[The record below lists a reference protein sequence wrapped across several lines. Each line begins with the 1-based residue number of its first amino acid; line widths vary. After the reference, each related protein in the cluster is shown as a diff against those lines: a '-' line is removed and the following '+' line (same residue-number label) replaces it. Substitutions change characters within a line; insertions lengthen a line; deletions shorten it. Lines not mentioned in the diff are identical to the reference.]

1 MAKALAKTRKRYTPL
16 DLAYSRSVSG
26 ALNQTY
32 DANYQTYDPDRG
44 LVPLEILFTVRA
56 TDPKG
61 VIAPGIINSKLT
73 DIRWYENVVD
83 DAHNILDSN
92 TSYIID
98 RNGTTDSRGKL
109 TARKNTPLDGVVL
122 IFTAKYTDPRNGK
135 VVNVTASVTL
145 GVTISTEEPL
155 RVKPGYPFGQVV
167 DPTERRDIIEIDN
180 PLFTGDHEYEGSI
193 FWWQKKVG
201 SNYMTIA
208 EGESG
213 ITGTF
218 SGKLKVLCP
227 AVGKRM
233 DIRCIA
239 DALPDLTGVNLISKA
254 MISDDWNAIS
264 AGISTP
270 GEDADGKYFRISG
283 KNLVRIF
290 GGATGKDIF
299 SNKINYKNNQRYSF
313 QIKYKAESTYSS
325 APVDFVIMNTDKSR
339 LDINIGVNQT
349 TLITRTVNTQDGKTI
364 EKITGTYGEEGYVR
378 VYDIQLV
385 EYNGAS
391 NLVTGG
397 AFKRVPA
404 SGIATGNSWGAF
416 YISPEI
422 AAQLTVGT
430 KVTLSIEDVNFVAG
444 SANSLTVNLYTGT
457 NSTNGSSFP
466 LSTKRLTITIR
477 EQTDTRAP
485 QLLVCGGVYDNMVGN
500 AVELRGVMLV
510 IGETAYKYSPA
521 DGEFIPALAD
531 GAPRP
536 ENPSERAITTDHVL
550 STQYPLP
557 KLEVVSP
564 AEILDETNLFEASV
578 VLRSNRGDVVKPE
591 LFWGFPWKDKT
602 GAIFARGSK
611 VFIKGD
617 QFDDDVFDYSVEA
630 IEGLEE
636 AKWAANFNGIDQ
648 YLWNNNPSNII
659 PWGYQSAITHVIEFI
674 LNDFSDSD
682 SYPLL
687 NIVGMIGDY
696 FYGLGISV
704 LNEAY
709 KRTIQYRTGTKS
721 NVAMPNPGA
730 GPHRGSHS
738 IVPGKLYHVECVI
751 NLDGTFTATLNGERE
766 ELTLFGGAIFGD
778 KLIRFGMYSQKYS
791 NVKILRYEIFNEDRS
806 VYHLWDFQPTN
817 GDRANMLKNK
827 NKDGSVNGTS
837 NLTPANVP
845 DIDNVDPANGF
856 FVTI

>member
-61 VIAPGIINSKLT
+61 VITPGIINSKLT

-135 VVNVTASVTL
+135 VVNVTASITL

-167 DPTERRDIIEIDN
+167 DPTEQRDIIEIDN
-180 PLFTGDHEYEGSI
+180 PLFMGDHEYEGAI
-193 FWWQKKVG
+193 YWWQKKVG

-218 SGKLKVLCP
+218 SGKLKVPCP

-233 DIRCIA
+233 DTRCIA

-270 GEDADGKYFRISG
+270 GKDADGEYF
-283 KNLVRIF
+283 KVDNLGLRKAFGDTAENDIF
-290 GGATGKDIF
+290 GGRLK
-299 SNKINYKNNQRYSF
+299 YKPGQRYVLSVNAKSLSVEPEPEMNALNFKVWYTDGTLGLLSIKVEDVTKSF
-313 QIKYKAESTYSS
+313 YRLVTA
-325 APVDFVIMNTDKSR
+325 VDKTVER
-339 LDINIGVNQT
+339 IGTSYRVA
-349 TLITRTVNTQDGKTI
+349 
-364 EKITGTYGEEGYVR
+364 GYVAI
-378 VYDIQLV
+378 YDIQLV

-404 SGIATGNSWGAF
+404 SGVSAGNTWGTF
-416 YISPEI
+416 PLSKEI
-422 AAQLTVGT
+422 ADTLVPGT

-444 SANSLTVNLYTGT
+444 SANSLTINLYTGT
-457 NSTNGSSFP
+457 NSIKGLSLP
-466 LSTKRLTITIR
+466 LSTQRLTLTIPER
-477 EQTDTRAP
+477 SDTVSP
-485 QLLVCGGVYDNMVGN
+485 KLLVCEGVYDNTVGN
-500 AVELRGVMLV
+500 AMELRGVMLV

-536 ENPSERAITTDHVL
+536 ENPSERSITTDHVL
-550 STQYPLP
+550 STLYP
-557 KLEVVSP
+557 KCDIEVVAP
-564 AEILDETNLFEASV
+564 AEILDETSLFGASV
-578 VLRSNRGDVVKPE
+578 VMHSNRGDIVKPE
-591 LFWGFPWKDKT
+591 LYWGFPWKDKT
-602 GAIFARGSK
+602 GAVFARGSK
-611 VFIKGD
+611 VFIKEE
-617 QFDDDVFDYSVEA
+617 QFDNEEFDYSVEA

-648 YLWNNNPSNII
+648 YLGNNNSISLY
-659 PWGYQSAITHVIEFI
+659 PWGYGSTRTHVVEFI
-674 LNDFSDSD
+674 LDELREGNMQQVVYLCHQTSGGA
-682 SYPLL
+682 SYGFAIGIL
-687 NIVGMIGDY
+687 IDGRMQFRVGREAGATPSPTVY
-696 FYGLGISV
+696 YGTTV
-704 LNEAY
+704 V
-709 KRTIQYRTGTKS
+709 Q
-721 NVAMPNPGA
+721 
-730 GPHRGSHS
+730 
-738 IVPGKLYHVECVI
+738 PGKLYRVEVAI
-751 NLDGTFTATLNGERE
+751 AVDGTYSATVNGVPEK
-766 ELTLFGGAIFGD
+766 FNGVGGANYSSSLLRIGFGTTGSYFNG
-778 KLIRFGMYSQKYS
+778 K
-791 NVKILRYEIFNEDRS
+791 VLRYEVFNADKS

-827 NKDGSVNGTS
+827 NAYGVVSGTL
-837 NLTPANVP
+837 NLIPYNIP
-845 DIDNVDPANGF
+845 GIDDVDPENGF

>member
-61 VIAPGIINSKLT
+61 VSAPGIINSKLT

-201 SNYMTIA
+201 SNYTTIA

-218 SGKLKVLCP
+218 SGKLKVPCP

-233 DIRCIA
+233 DVRCIA

-264 AGISTP
+264 AGMSTP
-270 GEDADGKYFRISG
+270 GKDADGEYFEIDQQ
-283 KNLVRIF
+283 KAYTAFNKATEDIF
-290 GGATGKDIF
+290 GGK
-299 SNKINYKNNQRYSF
+299 
-313 QIKYKAESTYSS
+313 IKYKPGQRY
-325 APVDFVIMNTDKSR
+325 R
-339 LDINIGVNQT
+339 LDVKWKLQGTQEEGKSGLIFRFLYTNGAKSSVNLPYNQT
-349 TLITRTVNTQDGKTI
+349 SVTVSSVVSTAGLTI
-364 EKITGTYGEEGYVR
+364 ERITVDYGARTYKPN
-378 VYDIQLV
+378 VYALQLT
-385 EYNGAS
+385 EYGGAS

-404 SGIATGNSWGAF
+404 SGVSAGNTWGTF
-416 YISPEI
+416 PISKEI
-422 AAQLTVGT
+422 ADTLVPGT
-430 KVTLSIEDVNFVAG
+430 KVTLSIEDINFVAG
-444 SANSLTVNLYTGT
+444 SANSLTINLYTGT
-457 NSTNGSSFP
+457 NSIVGLSLP
-466 LSTKRLTITIR
+466 LSTKRLTLTIP
-477 EQTDTRAP
+477 EKSDIASP
-485 QLLVCGGVYDNMVGN
+485 KLIVCEGVYDNTVGN

-536 ENPSERAITTDHVL
+536 ENPSERSITTDHVL
-550 STQYPLP
+550 STLYP
-557 KLEVVSP
+557 KCDIEVVAP
-564 AEILDETNLFEASV
+564 AEILDDTSLFEASV
-578 VLRSNRGDVVKPE
+578 VMHSNRGDIVKPE
-591 LFWGFPWKDKT
+591 LYWGFPWKDKT
-602 GAIFARGSK
+602 GAVFARGSK
-611 VFIKGD
+611 VFIKEE
-617 QFDDDVFDYSVEA
+617 QFDNEEFDYSVEA

-648 YLWNNNPSNII
+648 YLGNNNSISLY
-659 PWGYQSAITHVIEFI
+659 PWGYGSTRTHVVEFI
-674 LNDFSDSD
+674 LDELREGNMQQVVYLCHQTSGGA
-682 SYPLL
+682 SYGFAIGIL
-687 NIVGMIGDY
+687 IDGRMQFRVGREAGATPSPTVY
-696 FYGLGISV
+696 YGTTV
-704 LNEAY
+704 V
-709 KRTIQYRTGTKS
+709 Q
-721 NVAMPNPGA
+721 
-730 GPHRGSHS
+730 
-738 IVPGKLYHVECVI
+738 PGKLYRVEVAI
-751 NLDGTFTATLNGERE
+751 AVDGTYSATVNGVPEK
-766 ELTLFGGAIFGD
+766 FNGVGGANYSSSLLRIGFGTTGSYFNG
-778 KLIRFGMYSQKYS
+778 K
-791 NVKILRYEIFNEDRS
+791 VLRYEVFNADKS

-827 NKDGSVNGTS
+827 NADGVVSGTL
-837 NLTPANVP
+837 NLIPYNIP
-845 DIDNVDPANGF
+845 GIDDVDPENGF

>member
-61 VIAPGIINSKLT
+61 VITPGIINSKLT

-135 VVNVTASVTL
+135 VVNVTASITL

-180 PLFTGDHEYEGSI
+180 PLFVGDREYEGAI
-193 FWWQKKVG
+193 FRWQKKVG

-339 LDINIGVNQT
+339 LDINIRVNQT

-364 EKITGTYGEEGYVR
+364 EKITGTCGEEGYVR

-404 SGIATGNSWGAF
+404 SGVSAGNTWGTF
-416 YISPEI
+416 PLSKEI
-422 AAQLTVGT
+422 ADTLVPGT

-550 STQYPLP
+550 STRYP
-557 KLEVVSP
+557 KSDIEVVAP
-564 AEILDETNLFEASV
+564 AEILDETSLFGASV
-578 VLRSNRGDVVKPE
+578 VMHSNRGDIVKPE
-591 LFWGFPWKDKT
+591 LYWSFPWKDKT
-602 GAIFARGSK
+602 GAVFARGSK
-611 VFIKGD
+611 VFIKEE
-617 QFDDDVFDYSVEA
+617 QFDNDEFDYSVEA
-630 IEGLEE
+630 IEGLNE
-636 AKWAANFNGIDQ
+636 AKWAPKLNGIDQ
-648 YLWNNNPSNII
+648 LLYVAGNFSDNSPTINKR
-659 PWGYQSAITHVIEFI
+659 HVIEFI
-674 LNDFSDSD
+674 LNEDISSTCYLIDYHYTHTTVSDNKRRVVIKVVDGNKFQVLVKNKDEALVYLAGSLTLPKD
-682 SYPLL
+682 KLYRCELVFNSSGQLSIFKVNGTIYPTTTGSATLSTETTRL
-687 NIVGMIGDY
+687 
-696 FYGLGISV
+696 GLGGYASPT
-704 LNEAY
+704 A
-709 KRTIQYRTGTKS
+709 
-721 NVAMPNPGA
+721 
-730 GPHRGSHS
+730 
-738 IVPGKLYHVECVI
+738 I
-751 NLDGTFTATLNGERE
+751 NTSPVT
-766 ELTLFGGAIFGD
+766 
-778 KLIRFGMYSQKYS
+778 
-791 NVKILRYEIFNEDRS
+791 ILRYEFWSSETNN
-806 VYHLWDFQPTN
+806 YLLYDFLPVN
-817 GDRANMLKNK
+817 GDRSKMLTNK
-827 NKDGSVNGTS
+827 GTGGVWTLTAVN
-837 NLTPANVP
+837 AP
-845 DIDNVDPANGF
+845 DATTEIDPENGF

>member
-135 VVNVTASVTL
+135 VVNVTASITL

-180 PLFTGDHEYEGSI
+180 PLFVGDREYEGSI

-218 SGKLKVLCP
+218 SDKLKIPCP

-239 DALPDLTGVNLISKA
+239 DALPDLTGVNLTSKA

-264 AGISTP
+264 AGMSTP
-270 GEDADGKYFRISG
+270 GEDADGKYLEIDQQKTYTAFN
-283 KNLVRIF
+283 KATEDIF
-290 GGATGKDIF
+290 GGKV
-299 SNKINYKNNQRYSF
+299 KYKPGQRY
-313 QIKYKAESTYSS
+313 
-325 APVDFVIMNTDKSR
+325 R
-339 LDINIGVNQT
+339 LDVKWKLQGTQEEGKSGLIFRFLYTNGAKSSVNLPYNQT
-349 TLITRTVNTQDGKTI
+349 SVTVSSVVSTAGLTI
-364 EKITGTYGEEGYVR
+364 EKITVDYGARTYKPN
-378 VYDIQLV
+378 VYALQLT
-385 EYNGAS
+385 EYDGVS
-391 NLVTGG
+391 NLATGG
-397 AFKRVPA
+397 AFKRIPA

-457 NSTNGSSFP
+457 NSTNGLSFP
-466 LSTKRLTITIR
+466 LSTQRLTITIR
-477 EQTDTRAP
+477 EQTDTRSP

-500 AVELRGVMLV
+500 AVEFRGVMLV

-550 STQYPLP
+550 STQYP
-557 KLEVVSP
+557 KCDIEVVAP
-564 AEILDETNLFEASV
+564 AEILDETSLFGASV
-578 VLRSNRGDVVKPE
+578 VMHSNRGDIVKPE
-591 LFWGFPWKDKT
+591 LYWSFPWKDKT
-602 GAIFARGSK
+602 GAVFARGSK
-611 VFIKGD
+611 VFIKEE
-617 QFDDDVFDYSVEA
+617 QFDNEEFDYSVEA

-636 AKWAANFNGIDQ
+636 AKWAPKLNGIDQ
-648 YLWNNNPSNII
+648 LLYVNGSFNDNSPTINKR
-659 PWGYQSAITHVIEFI
+659 HVIEFI
-674 LNDFSDSD
+674 LNEDISSTCYLIDYHYTQTTVSDNKRRVIFRVID
-682 SYPLL
+682 SNKFQVLVKNKDESLVHVAGSLTLQKDKLYRCELVFNSSGQLSIFKVNGTIYPTIAGSASISTETTRL
-687 NIVGMIGDY
+687 
-696 FYGLGISV
+696 GLGGYASPT
-704 LNEAY
+704 A
-709 KRTIQYRTGTKS
+709 
-721 NVAMPNPGA
+721 
-730 GPHRGSHS
+730 
-738 IVPGKLYHVECVI
+738 I
-751 NLDGTFTATLNGERE
+751 NTSPVT
-766 ELTLFGGAIFGD
+766 
-778 KLIRFGMYSQKYS
+778 
-791 NVKILRYEIFNEDRS
+791 ILRYEFWSSAMYN
-806 VYHLWDFQPTN
+806 YLLYDFQPVN
-817 GDRANMLKNK
+817 GDRSKMLTNK
-827 NKDGSVNGTS
+827 GTGGAWTLTAVNAPGAT
-837 NLTPANVP
+837 TE
-845 DIDNVDPANGF
+845 IDPENGF